1 MKQIYYISFIILA
14 HLLTVGV
21 ASAQQPSN
29 SSDTTKITKL
39 KINFSDYAEGYK
51 EDGKDIRKL
60 IGNVELRQDSV
71 FLTCDTAILNV
82 TDNSVFALGKVIIQQ
97 GDSLNV
103 FADSLRY
110 DGNNRV
116 ANLYKDVVLEN
127 KGQKIFTDFLTYNL
141 NTKAATYTDGAIL
154 TDGATQLKSNIGY
167 YYLNSNQAFFKE
179 EVTIVDDNFELKADT
194 LAFNTQTKIATFLGP
209 TRINQGEAK
218 IYCEAGFYDIA
229 NEKAEFRQNAQ
240 YLKGSQTAQADIMTY
255 DGLTDVITLNG
266 DASFVDEGKKAK
278 ADTIKFSQKTK
289 ETILTGN
296 AHFEDDNQSIDA
308 DEIVYNEQTK
318 KLLTKGAAVL
328 VNPPQYL
335 RADNIDFDDESGLG
349 LASGNVYWQDS
360 AQQIII
366 KCDYANY
373 KKEEDYL
380 KAYGE
385 RTLLISILDDD
396 SLFMT
401 TDTLEYSRA
410 SSFEQDSAKQFIAF
424 ADVRMLKSNFQAVCD
439 SLVFSQTDSVFHFY
453 KDPIVWSDTTQFSA
467 DTISMKVTDGKLD
480 SIYLMQNSF
489 IINSP
494 DNFFYNQIKGRDIT
508 ALFKENEI
516 YELDVFG
523 NAESVYYLI
532 DENNAYIAVNKTI
545 CSDMIVDFGSN
556 KVEKIKCF
564 PMPKA
569 NLKPMRS
576 VDHNALRLEGFNWE
590 IKRRPKIYSDLF

>member
-1 MKQIYYISFIILA
+1 LKHIFFTILVFIGNLSTGTIL
-14 HLLTVGV
+14 H
-21 ASAQQPSN
+21 AQQPTN
-29 SSDTTKITKL
+29 LVDTTKITKL

-51 EDGKDIRKL
+51 EDNKDLRKL

-82 TDNSVFALGKVIIQQ
+82 TDNSVLALGNVVVQQ

-110 DGNNRV
+110 DGNEKV
-116 ANLYKDVVLEN
+116 AKLYSYVVLEN
-127 KGQKIFTDFLTYNL
+127 KGQRIFTDFLTYNL
-141 NTKAATYTDGAIL
+141 ETKAATYTDGAIL
-154 TDGATQLKSNIGY
+154 TDGDTQLKSNIGY
-167 YYLNSNQAFFKE
+167 YYIDSNQAYFKE
-179 EVTIVDDNFELKADT
+179 AVTIVDDNFELKADT
-194 LAFNTQTKIATFLGP
+194 LAFNTKDKIATFIGP
-209 TRINQGEAK
+209 TRINQGDAK
-218 IYCEAGFYDIA
+218 IYCEAGYYDIA

-240 YLKGSQTAQADIMTY
+240 YLKGTQSAYADLMTY
-255 DGLTDVITLNG
+255 EGLTDVVTLNG
-266 DASFVDEGKKAK
+266 NASFTDEEKKAN
-278 ADTIKFSQKTK
+278 ADTIQFFQKTK
-289 ETILTGN
+289 ETILSGN
-296 AHFEDDNQSIDA
+296 AHFEDYNQSIEADA
-308 DEIVYNEQTK
+308 IVYNEETK
-318 KLLTKGAAVL
+318 KLVTEGSAVL
-328 VNPPQYL
+328 INPPQYL
-335 RADNIDFDDESGLG
+335 RADNLDYDDELGLG

-366 KCDYANY
+366 KCDNADY
-373 KKEEDYL
+373 KKDEDYL

-385 RTLLISILDDD
+385 RTLLISILDED
-396 SLFMT
+396 SLFLT

-410 SSFEQDSAKQFIAF
+410 PSFKQDSAKQFIAF

-453 KDPIVWSDTTQFSA
+453 QDPIIWSDTTQFSA

-480 SIYLMQNSF
+480 SIYLVQKSF
-489 IINSP
+489 IINTP
-494 DNFFYNQIKGRDIT
+494 DNYFYNQIKGRDIV
-508 ALFKENEI
+508 ALFEENEI

-545 CSDMIVDFGSN
+545 CSDMIVDFGNN

-564 PMPKA
+564 PKPQA

-576 VDHNALRLEGFNWE
+576 TDHNALKLEGFNWE
-590 IKRRPKIYSDLF
+590 VKRRPKIYSDLF